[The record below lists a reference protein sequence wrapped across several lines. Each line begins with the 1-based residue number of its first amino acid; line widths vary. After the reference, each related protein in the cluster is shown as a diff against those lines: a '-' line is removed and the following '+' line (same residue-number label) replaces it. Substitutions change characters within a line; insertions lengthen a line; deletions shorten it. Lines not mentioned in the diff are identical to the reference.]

1 MSTITL
7 SATKINMMPLLII
20 DASNAVKSYKS
31 ELQTLK
37 SKLLA
42 IDSSVC
48 NVDDVISSIKAST
61 QTQKNKI
68 NALDNLKKDVNEF
81 VADVV
86 RIDGDAADAINQS
99 KNDFYDKYE
108 YLKPDCEKSWLEEK
122 WDNACEWCKEHWKA
136 AITIVIVIAA
146 VILVAT
152 GVGGILGAMAL
163 GALFGTGIGGLS
175 GGIISAATGGSFWE
189 GFENGA
195 FSGAIAGIISGG
207 MGFGLSA
214 GGKAALGLGK
224 TMLIGAA
231 SGLGSS
237 LIGDLGDILIKGEDI
252 SLGEVFFNA
261 AFSGAFG
268 AAFSGIGYG
277 FSKGFT
283 VLKTRFG
290 GKVTP
295 LENGPYIKNGKPNG
309 RPGPSGKAKLEFEKA
324 VYNKQVGKD
333 GILRDP
339 NTKQIL
345 NWKPGEQRTGKVDFG
360 HKAGK
365 NYSKM
370 FEKYMNGKISL
381 KQLKAFQ
388 STPKNFR
395 IEGYSPNRGHLYEK
409 TIFEITK
416 GFPWLSS
423 GSNAWKEFKYAN

>member
-7 SATKINMMPLLII
+7 SANKINMMPLLII

-163 GALFGTGIGGLS
+163 GALFGTGIGGLF
-175 GGIISAATGGSFWE
+175 GGIISAVTGGSFWD

-195 FSGAIAGIISGG
+195 FSGAIVGIISGG

-237 LIGDLGDILIKGEDI
+237 LISDLGDILIKGEDI

-261 AFSGAFG
+261 AFSGAFAG
-268 AAFSGIGYG
+268 ASYG
-277 FSKGFT
+277 FSKAFGSL
-283 VLKTRFG
+283 LKNSSW
-290 GKVTP
+290 
-295 LENGPYIKNGKPNG
+295 L
-309 RPGPSGKAKLEFEKA
+309 SKAKELFRI
-324 VYNKQVGKD
+324 GKTS
-333 GILRDP
+333 
-339 NTKQIL
+339 N
-345 NWKPGEQRTGKVDFG
+345 
-360 HKAGK
+360 A
-365 NYSKM
+365 NY
-370 FEKYMNGKISL
+370 GKITSY
-381 KQLKAFQ
+381 
-388 STPKNFR
+388 TTTNPKGISINFSSYNSKSFR
-395 IEGYSPNRGHLYEK
+395 IEFDVSRYLHYHFPSLFGSKAHVPLSPIIDSSISRVISNYS
-409 TIFEITK
+409 
-416 GFPWLSS
+416 LS
-423 GSNAWKEFKYAN
+423 ED

>member
-7 SATKINMMPLLII
+7 SANKINMMPLLII

-42 IDSSVC
+42 IDSGIC
-48 NVDDVISSIKAST
+48 NVDDVISDIKSST
-61 QTQKNKI
+61 QTQENKI
-68 NALDNLKKDVNEF
+68 DALDNLKKDVNEF
-81 VADVV
+81 ISDVV
-86 RIDGDAADAINQS
+86 RIDGDAADAINKS

-108 YLKPDCEKSWLEEK
+108 YLKPDIEKSWLEEK

-163 GALFGTGIGGLS
+163 GALFGTGIGGLF
-175 GGIISAATGGSFWE
+175 GGIISAVTGGSFWD

-237 LIGDLGDILIKGEDI
+237 LISDLGDILIKGEDI

-268 AAFSGIGYG
+268 AAFSGASYG
-277 FSKGFT
+277 FSKAFGSL
-283 VLKTRFG
+283 LKNSSW
-290 GKVTP
+290 
-295 LENGPYIKNGKPNG
+295 L
-309 RPGPSGKAKLEFEKA
+309 SKAKELFRI
-324 VYNKQVGKD
+324 GKTS
-333 GILRDP
+333 
-339 NTKQIL
+339 N
-345 NWKPGEQRTGKVDFG
+345 
-360 HKAGK
+360 A
-365 NYSKM
+365 NY
-370 FEKYMNGKISL
+370 GKITSY
-381 KQLKAFQ
+381 
-388 STPKNFR
+388 TTTNPKGISINFSSYNSKSFR
-395 IEGYSPNRGHLYEK
+395 IEFDVSRYLHYHFPSLFGSKAHVPLSPIIDSSISRVISNY
-409 TIFEITK
+409 F
-416 GFPWLSS
+416 LS
-423 GSNAWKEFKYAN
+423 ED

>member
-1 MSTITL
+1 
-7 SATKINMMPLLII
+7 MMPLLII

-42 IDSSVC
+42 IDCSVC

-195 FSGAIAGIISGG
+195 FSGAIAGTISGG

-237 LIGDLGDILIKGEDI
+237 LISDLGDILIKGEDI

-268 AAFSGIGYG
+268 AAFAGASYG
-277 FSKGFT
+277 FSKAFGSL
-283 VLKTRFG
+283 LKNSSW
-290 GKVTP
+290 
-295 LENGPYIKNGKPNG
+295 L
-309 RPGPSGKAKLEFEKA
+309 SKAKELFRI
-324 VYNKQVGKD
+324 GKTS
-333 GILRDP
+333 
-339 NTKQIL
+339 N
-345 NWKPGEQRTGKVDFG
+345 
-360 HKAGK
+360 A
-365 NYSKM
+365 NY
-370 FEKYMNGKISL
+370 GKITSYTTTNP
-381 KQLKAFQ
+381 KGISINFQ
-388 STPKNFR
+388 VIILS
-395 IEGYSPNRGHLYEK
+395 HLELNLTCQDIYII
-409 TIFEITK
+409 IFLLCLEVK
-416 GFPWLSS
+416 LMFL
-423 GSNAWKEFKYAN
+423 YLQ

>member
-1 MSTITL
+1 MATITL
-7 SATKINMMPLLII
+7 YAGKVNQMSSLINH
-20 DASNAVKSYKS
+20 AKKAVKEYKS
-31 ELQTLK
+31 DLKSLK
-37 SKLLA
+37 SKVLK
-42 IDSSVC
+42 IDSGIC
-48 NVDDVISSIKAST
+48 NVDDVISDIKSST
-61 QTQKNKI
+61 QTQENKI
-68 NALDNLKKDVNEF
+68 DALDNLKKDVNEF
-81 VADVV
+81 ISDVV
-86 RIDGDAADAINQS
+86 RIDGDAADAINKS

-108 YLKPDCEKSWLEEK
+108 YLKPDIEKSWLEEK

-224 TMLIGAA
+224 TMLSGAA

-268 AAFSGIGYG
+268 AAFAGASYG
-277 FSKGFT
+277 FSKAFGSL
-283 VLKTRFG
+283 LKNSSW
-290 GKVTP
+290 
-295 LENGPYIKNGKPNG
+295 L
-309 RPGPSGKAKLEFEKA
+309 SKAKELFRI
-324 VYNKQVGKD
+324 GKTS
-333 GILRDP
+333 
-339 NTKQIL
+339 N
-345 NWKPGEQRTGKVDFG
+345 
-360 HKAGK
+360 A
-365 NYSKM
+365 NY
-370 FEKYMNGKISL
+370 GKITSY
-381 KQLKAFQ
+381 
-388 STPKNFR
+388 TTTNPKGISINFSSYNSKSFR
-395 IEGYSPNRGHLYEK
+395 IEFDVSRYLHYHFPSLFGSKAHVPLSP
-409 TIFEITK
+409 TIDSSISRVISNYF
-416 GFPWLSS
+416 LS
-423 GSNAWKEFKYAN
+423 ED